1 MSTVTIQ
8 SDRDTFLDTVRSIT
22 YRNQD
27 IREALEYNCE
37 SILDCYLKAKHRFAK
52 YFIVKEDDRPIVTVM
67 LQRDG
72 HIIFFISDT
81 VNNNIS
87 LIREL
92 KTLAN
97 TTVNNAGA
105 IITKTALWYEEAQRL
120 NRLIGFRDYQIY
132 DYFGYY
138 VKE

>member
-1 MSTVTIQ
+1 MTEYKEV
-8 SDRDTFLDTVRSIT
+8 DRVEFYSAINSIT

-27 IREALEYNCE
+27 IAEAIEFGCDN
-37 SILDCYLKAKHRFAK
+37 IVDCYNKAKHRFAK
-52 YFIVKEDDRPIVTVM
+52 YYVVYEDGIAIATVM

-72 HIIFFISDT
+72 YIIFFIS
-81 VNNNIS
+81 NNVQNNVS
-87 LIREL
+87 LIRTL
-92 KTLAN
+92 KKLAN
-97 TTVNNAGA
+97 RTVRRAGA

-120 NRLIGFRDYQIY
+120 NRIIGFVDYQIY

>member
-1 MSTVTIQ
+1 MTESREVSREDFFSTIDV
-8 SDRDTFLDTVRSIT
+8 IT

-27 IREALEYNCE
+27 IQEAIEFGCTD
-37 SILDCYLKAKHRFAK
+37 ILDCYMKAKHRFAK
-52 YFIVKEDDRPIVTVM
+52 YYIVEEDGRPIVTVM

-72 HIIFFISDT
+72 HIIFFISNV

-92 KTLAN
+92 RILAD
-97 TTVNNAGA
+97 TTVANAGA
-105 IITKTALWYEEAQRL
+105 IITKTALWYTEAQRL

-138 VKE
+138 VKD